1 MGQAETHRSAQEAL
15 KSLMGTYKTY
25 KLDIIRGAATATN
38 KTAKE
43 EAAAVKSEAE
53 RLKIGRGGGYVEG
66 IIYKPSPTVTATKFT
81 DIEAVIYNKKKPQ
94 IVHLLEYGHDVV
106 DSRGKVVGHAK
117 AYPHFKPNEEKF
129 NDIYVQ
135 RIVEAIEKAGG

>member
-15 KSLMGTYKTY
+15 KSVMETYKVY
-25 KLDIIRGAATATN
+25 KLDVIRGAAKATN

-43 EAAAVKSEAE
+43 EAAAVKEEAE
-53 RLKIGRGGGYVEG
+53 RLKIGRGGGYIEG
-66 IIYKPSPTVTATKFT
+66 IVYKPSPIFTAERFT
-81 DIEAVIYNKKKPQ
+81 DIEAVIYNKEKPQ
-94 IVHLLEYGHDVV
+94 IVHLLEYGHDVK
-106 DSRGKVVGHAK
+106 DSGGRTVGHAK

-135 RIVEAIEKAGG
+135 RVIDAIEKAGG